1 MKQRNDS
8 IMMIGMVVAVAA
20 IVVAGL
26 IGYYFGVSST
36 PKADQQQREVAMTG
50 EEQGS
55 GAQAMPAGSV
65 GRATFSEVAELA
77 LDTRNGTVTV
87 SEDVTLA
94 AGVVDLTWDYRLDD
108 EPYTA
113 GDVELRCKQDGA
125 VLNVEDWTGRR
136 SWLDDTPKL
145 TLTLR
150 HGPGVASV
158 EASHGNGTF
167 TYSGPAGGDFAVG
180 NGKLSLSGDPAGD
193 LSASIGNG
201 KLTADILAAAGDI
214 GLSVGNGTAKVQ
226 LRQGS
231 GGQLEASVGIGDI
244 HAPAGVTVA
253 RSHMLGATAS
263 GSVGSG
269 EASIEIDVGNG
280 SINVT
285 GA

>member
-1 MKQRNDS
+1 
-8 IMMIGMVVAVAA
+8 MMIGMVVAVAA

-26 IGYYFGVSST
+26 IGYYFGVSSMGQ
-36 PKADQQQREVAMTG
+36 AGQQSGEAGMTG
-50 EEQGS
+50 EQQEG
-55 GAQAMPAGSV
+55 GAQAMPTGSA
-65 GRATFSEVAELA
+65 GRASFSEVAELA

-94 AGVVDLTWDYRLDD
+94 AGVVELTWDYRLDD
-108 EPYTA
+108 EPYTS
-113 GDVELRCKQDGA
+113 GDVELRCKQEGG
-125 VLNVEDWTGRR
+125 VLEVEDWTGRR
-136 SWLDDTPKL
+136 SWQGDTPKL

-150 HGPGVASV
+150 HGPGVRSV

-167 TYSGPAGGDFAVG
+167 SYSGPAGGEFSVG
-180 NGKLSLSGDPAGD
+180 NGKLYVSGDPAGD
-193 LSASIGNG
+193 LTASIGNG
-201 KLTADILAAAGDI
+201 KLTVDILAAAGSI

-231 GGQLEASVGIGDI
+231 GGELKASVGIGDI
-244 HAPAGVTVA
+244 RAPAGVTVA